1 MKEALVGVASL
12 TVNVK
17 NSRYG
22 SDEHNHSNDT
32 GGEEGDGGTRKA
44 ETLENGRSVEQD
56 AIHTYNEV

>member
-1 MKEALVGVASL
+1 MASL